1 MSLQHG
7 SKIDQIYFAPLLP
20 GQIML
25 HCNKNCNVPVSPHVV
40 TGKCFAPG
48 IFSFITS
55 STREKILCYDFFF
68 LMHTEVESEK
78 RQTW

>member
-25 HCNKNCNVPVSPHVV
+25 HCNKNCNVPVSPTLLQTNVLRQEH
-40 TGKCFAPG
+40 FH
-48 IFSFITS
+48 S
-55 STREKILCYDFFF
+55 SLDVQVRKKYRVMIFFF
-68 LMHTEVESEK
+68 
-78 RQTW
+78 